1 MRAVVNGKA
10 DHSEIVTLRRVLY
23 LSETVDSC
31 IEFMPRETPFSAVVG
46 RMLDAWI
53 LTSPERPARAE
64 DVYQGVLDLLSIKM
78 RLTLIEVRG
87 SDPLDWYMRPIRH
100 SGFTSRILNIN
111 CLFTDCRLGD
121 FKDRAYMEQS
131 VIPRLT
137 EVVARQQPVT
147 ELVKTRLMGVSLGY
161 DRVLLPQKNV
171 NGVEWVISS
180 SYAQFLLGQPSAQE
194 TLDSAD
200 EAIIQLLIEG
210 STAKEIAVLIG
221 QSHRTVE
228 HRLDRMKQRYGARN
242 TVHLVAMLIATHI
255 DRSALR

>member
-111 CLFTDCRLGD
+111 GLFTDCRLGD
-121 FKDRAYMEQS
+121 FKDRAYMAQS

-137 EVVARQQPVT
+137 EVVEAYEVEDEIPCGIPSCRTPHRKGFVVALSCADGSAGHGRVGHVCDERAFGPQCRARQCDT
-147 ELVKTRLMGVSLGY
+147 
-161 DRVLLPQKNV
+161 
-171 NGVEWVISS
+171 
-180 SYAQFLLGQPSAQE
+180 
-194 TLDSAD
+194 
-200 EAIIQLLIEG
+200 
-210 STAKEIAVLIG
+210 
-221 QSHRTVE
+221 
-228 HRLDRMKQRYGARN
+228 
-242 TVHLVAMLIATHI
+242 
-255 DRSALR
+255 